1 MRKPHDHW
9 LRDVNHP
16 RIFSLEEYEIGDA
29 FFTKYNEETL
39 IGFGTAVVRKLHLA
53 AKSLFRTAVKVN
65 RFAENRKVT
74 EDFIQQRFKMLL
86 DRMASCQLQHAQVKK
101 VPTYEMV
108 VQRLNGLLALGKL
121 VRELAAKSPNLQLGP
136 DFAQQL
142 VKTARGVLT
151 LVGAEEERQQ
161 NTKWHEDEEEEP
173 APAETKQDDN
183 QLNRYKSEQIQGIK
197 WQPPKLATYDVVQSP
212 WHDPNTVKKIMMLCI
227 QCKFDVANDIAVSTA
242 KIAKDAD
249 DFEGQAPD
257 DDAPKE
263 EIKEYRGKLVDI
275 YSSSFILGKLSEQI
289 YNEALLQ
296 EINAVCTSYIDRLL
310 TYTSM

>member
-16 RIFSLEEYEIGDA
+16 RIFSLEDYEIGDA

-74 EDFIQQRFKMLL
+74 EDFIQQRFKMLQ
-86 DRMASCQLQHAQVKK
+86 DRMASCKLQHAQVKK
-101 VPTYEMV
+101 VPTYETV

-121 VRELAAKSPNLQLGP
+121 VRDLAAKSPDIQLGP

-142 VKTARGVLT
+142 VKTAKGVLT
-151 LVGAEEERQQ
+151 LVGASEERQD
-161 NTKWHEDEEEEP
+161 NSKWHEDEEDEP
-173 APAETKQDDN
+173 KQEQSQENDN

-197 WQPPKLATYDVVQSP
+197 WQPPKLAVYDVVQSP
-212 WHDPNTVKKIMMLCI
+212 WHDQETLKKIMMLCI
-227 QCKFDVANDIAVSTA
+227 QCKFNVANDIAVATA

-249 DFEGQAPD
+249 DFEEQSPD

-263 EIKEYRGKLVDI
+263 QVKEYRGKLVDI

-310 TYTSM
+310 VYTSM